1 MKVAILIAG
10 YLRSIDKTF
19 VNLENNIFQSFPK
32 KTKIHSYIY
41 QSLDEQSQDRYFNP
55 KNKNKINKVF
65 KILKTKKIFTGKN
78 KKLDSNK
85 SLNKTKNY
93 WYKFYKL
100 FRFIKSTKI
109 KYDLIIKLRADII
122 FDKKQIF
129 NDGHHLLNKIIIPK
143 KTLID
148 KSVLMNSKDPF
159 VSDMYAY
166 GSPENMGKYIN
177 FYSNIDKLAIRY
189 GKKKTP
195 ETYLYHYLN
204 DNSILYKKK
213 KIEHSIVVSTCN
225 TIAISGDSGAGKS
238 TLANLLKKNYNN
250 SFVLEGDRYHKWE
263 RKDKKWNYVTHLD
276 PKANYIAKM
285 ENDILDLKLGKNI
298 YQVDY
303 DHSNGKFTNKKEIKA
318 KKNLIVCGLHSING
332 VKENVYNLKIY
343 MDTDEKLKREWKI
356 NRDVKIRKK
365 KIDNVLDQIKKRK
378 KDFKNYIDPQKKK
391 SDLIVRFYINN
402 NNKIALELLI
412 NKSHNINR
420 IYYNLQN
427 KKINFLK
434 SNYNKDFIKISFLDY
449 KKLKLYSNKTFT
461 YNYDYYDYLI
471 FVILNMHNE

>member
-32 KTKIHSYIY
+32 NTKIHTYIY

-85 SLNKTKNY
+85 SLNNIKNY
-93 WYKFYKL
+93 WYKFYQL

-129 NDGHHLLNKIIIPK
+129 NDGYDLLNKIIIPK

-148 KSVLMNSKDPF
+148 KAVLMNVKDSF
-159 VSDMYAY
+159 VSDIYAY
-166 GSPENMGKYIN
+166 GSPENMRKYIN
-177 FYSNIDKLAIRY
+177 FYSNIDKLVIRY

-213 KIEHSIVVSTCN
+213 KN
-225 TIAISGDSGAGKS
+225 
-238 TLANLLKKNYNN
+238 
-250 SFVLEGDRYHKWE
+250 
-263 RKDKKWNYVTHLD
+263 
-276 PKANYIAKM
+276 
-285 ENDILDLKLGKNI
+285 
-298 YQVDY
+298 
-303 DHSNGKFTNKKEIKA
+303 
-318 KKNLIVCGLHSING
+318 
-332 VKENVYNLKIY
+332 
-343 MDTDEKLKREWKI
+343 
-356 NRDVKIRKK
+356 
-365 KIDNVLDQIKKRK
+365 
-378 KDFKNYIDPQKKK
+378 
-391 SDLIVRFYINN
+391 
-402 NNKIALELLI
+402 
-412 NKSHNINR
+412 
-420 IYYNLQN
+420 
-427 KKINFLK
+427 
-434 SNYNKDFIKISFLDY
+434 
-449 KKLKLYSNKTFT
+449 
-461 YNYDYYDYLI
+461 
-471 FVILNMHNE
+471 